1 MGKFDHILIVTD
13 LDFTF
18 LGKGGKVVDRNLDA
32 VKRFLAE
39 GGKFTV
45 ATGRRL
51 YDVKRSIPMIA
62 EIANAPAILANGSVL
77 CDVQSGEELVTSL
90 LDFDEAYEVV
100 RYMRTTLPEMG
111 IRVTTPQGFLTDEI
125 TVPLRHDCPVD
136 QPERY
141 RVIPLDQWQREPW
154 YKVVCRAYPEETF
167 RFKEVFLEKYGDRY
181 HWCHSEKTIFEF
193 QSKTA
198 NKGIFLGHL
207 REYYRRQGMEM
218 KVYVCG
224 DYENDMEMLRAAD
237 VAVCPA
243 NALDSVKDICD
254 LCLCDH
260 TQGVIADLVELLER
274 EYEEGK

>member
-18 LGKGGKVVDRNLDA
+18 LGEKSQVVDQNIIA

-51 YDVKRSIPMIA
+51 YDVKRSVPMIE
-62 EIANAPAILANGSVL
+62 EIANAPAILANGTVL
-77 CDVQSGEELVTSL
+77 GDVQSGEELVSSL
-90 LDFDEAYEVV
+90 LDFDETYEVV
-100 RYMRTTLPEMG
+100 RYLRTTLPHIG
-111 IRVTTPQGFLTDEI
+111 LRVTTAKGFLTDEI
-125 TVPLRHDCPVD
+125 TVSLRHDCPPD
-136 QPERY
+136 QLERY
-141 RVIPLDQWQREPW
+141 RVIPLDRWEREPW
-154 YKVVCRAYPEETF
+154 YKVVCRATPEETF
-167 RFKEVFLEKYGDRY
+167 QFKDVFLEQFGDRF

-193 QSKTA
+193 QNKDA
-198 NKGIFLGHL
+198 NKGIYLEHL
-207 REYYRRQGMEM
+207 REYYRKQGMEM
-218 KVYVCG
+218 KVYACG
-224 DYENDMEMLRAAD
+224 DYENDMELLRAAD

-260 TQGVIADLVELLER
+260 KQGVIADLIELLER